1 MIENKNQGL
10 SFIGLLCSRVLNSTC
25 ILDESSTSVIDQI
38 CGCRRC
44 QLNQIRESL
53 TFSIPKIKEY
63 LLFLL
68 IFWPIFGLFLLI
80 LAIFSLFLAIFAYFG
95 YSEIANLSI

>member
-68 IFWPIFGLFLLI
+68 IFL
-80 LAIFSLFLAIFAYFG
+80 SLWYVVI
-95 YSEIANLSI
+95 SIGHAWKTLKLV